1 MNTKVKTILQQLLQS
16 PRRFPVELAL
26 GVVFFIIAVWDSET
40 HVWNEKTAEYESAV
54 NGDILWFFVPLMALT
69 FWLHRVNRW
78 AYYASFFLFLPL
90 MMDLWFRFH
99 LCPGGD
105 SAHHR
110 QQTVRQPLVCSP
122 CPARSHT
129 DVLRTAHFRHP
140 LYGCLDHHI
149 LILLYLR
156 HRRTQAFLRAYR
168 SRYSGLSSISSSPQ
182 PSSSIPSSSIPIS

>member
-40 HVWNEKTAEYESAV
+40 HVWNEETAEYVSAV

-90 MMDLWFRFH
+90 MALNLKPFLWTYGFALDGTQPEALPMDLRFR
-99 LCPGGD
+99 
-105 SAHHR
+105 
-110 QQTVRQPLVCSP
+110 
-122 CPARSHT
+122 
-129 DVLRTAHFRHP
+129 
-140 LYGCLDHHI
+140 
-149 LILLYLR
+149 LYLR
-156 HRRTQAFLRAYR
+156 LGGNSTHYR
-168 SRYSGLSSISSSPQ
+168 LQENG
-182 PSSSIPSSSIPIS
+182 

>member
-40 HVWNEKTAEYESAV
+40 REWSEKTAEYVSAV

-90 MMDLWFRFH
+90 MALNLKPFLWTFGF
-99 LCPGGD
+99 
-105 SAHHR
+105 AF
-110 QQTVRQPLVCSP
+110 TY
-122 CPARSHT
+122 
-129 DVLRTAHFRHP
+129 VLAA
-140 LYGCLDHHI
+140 
-149 LILLYLR
+149 ILLIIGYRKMDNRSFAAHAL
-156 HRRTQAFLRAYR
+156 HVVTQMFF
-168 SRYSGLSSISSSPQ
+168 
-182 PSSSIPSSSIPIS
+182 